1 MKKAFKIFML
11 MVAIVVF
18 VGMVPSSTEAAT
30 TAKNYKTSNVTVKDT
45 KKKTVNT
52 YKATKKK
59 IKKVTCSNKNV
70 KIKVAKNKKSFTIV
84 AKKSMNKTVKVC
96 VKFTNK
102 KTKVYKVKFTK
113 KNNGDVT
120 SEDTEDTSDDNT
132 GNDDNDKKKKK
143 DDRDRHEHTW
153 VALTYETPIY
163 EQHVF
168 NKGVDIT
175 QAIRDFNTM
184 NGTDIFY
191 TMTDVRQNKDG
202 LYDYLKTLGP
212 VNVDSNFYSQT
223 VIVGYDTVTYGY
235 ECSTCHETK

>member
-84 AKKSMNKTVKVC
+84 AKKSMNKTVKVY

-113 KNNGDVT
+113 KNNSNVT
-120 SEDTEDTSDDNT
+120 REDTEDTSDDNT
-132 GNDDNDKKKKK
+132 GNDNDKKNNKKK
-143 DDRDRHEHTW
+143 DDRDKHEHTW

-163 EQHVF
+163 EQHEF
-168 NKGVDIT
+168 NQGVDVT

-202 LYDYLKTLGP
+202 IRTYLVNLG
-212 VNVDSNFYSQT
+212 VDIDGNFISKD